1 MWTGSFFLGI
11 AAALLIDRVA
21 GEPEMLWRR
30 LPHPV
35 VLIGRAIDALE
46 RRLRR
51 AGDTPARERRMGGV
65 LITLLTAAGLAG
77 GWLLQTA
84 LLALP
89 LGWLW
94 LGLVMSTLLAQ
105 KSLVDHV
112 GAVAVAL
119 QRDVAAGRLAVARI
133 VGRDTAALDGPAI
146 GRAATESLAENLSD
160 GVIAP
165 LFWALLL
172 GLPGILAYK
181 IVNTADSM
189 IGHKTPRH
197 LHFGRAAARLDD
209 ALNWLPARL
218 TASLVIV
225 AASCT
230 GTAREAW
237 RITRRDARLHR
248 SPNAGWP
255 EAAMAGALDIRL
267 SGPRVYG
274 GSRPDEPGSATAA
287 ALSARRALPGTSPR
301 RPGLAARPR
310 RRARSLRPQ
319 PLVRPAMETIR
330 RMSRW
335 AARCAASSSSTRS
348 TRAA

>member
-1 MWTGSFFLGI
+1 MWTDSLLLAI
-11 AAALLIDRVA
+11 AAALLIDRA
-21 GEPEMLWRR
+21 WGEPEALWRR

-35 VLIGRAIDALE
+35 VLIGRSIEVLE

-51 AGDTPARERRMGGV
+51 AGDTSWRELWLGRL
-65 LITLLTAAGLAG
+65 LILMVTVAGLVL
-77 GWLLQTA
+77 GWLLQEA

-94 LGLVMSTLLAQ
+94 LGVVMSTLMAQ

-112 GAVAVAL
+112 GAVADGLEQGVE
-119 QRDVAAGRLAVARI
+119 AGRRAVSLI
-133 VGRDTAALDGPAI
+133 VGRDTSALDGPTI

-172 GLPGILAYK
+172 GLPGLLAYK

-189 IGHKTPRH
+189 IGHRTFRH

-218 TASLVIV
+218 TAWMIVIV
-225 AASCT
+225 SIGT
-230 GTAREAW
+230 GSAREA
-237 RITRRDARLHR
+237 RRVMRRDARLHR

-255 EAAMAGALDIRL
+255 EAAMAGALGLRL
-267 SGPRVYG
+267 SGPRIYDGQVAH
-274 GSRPDEPGSATAA
+274 EPWVGDGTPGIGPVELRQALRLADRVWALAFTAV
-287 ALSARRALPGTSPR
+287 L
-301 RPGLAARPR
+301 GLCG
-310 RRARSLRPQ
+310 LN
-319 PLVRPAMETIR
+319 LI
-330 RMSRW
+330 
-335 AARCAASSSSTRS
+335 
-348 TRAA
+348 

>member
-1 MWTGSFFLGI
+1 MWTGSLFISI

-21 GEPEMLWRR
+21 GEPDAVWRR

-35 VLIGRAIDALE
+35 VLVGRAIDLLE

-51 AGDTPARERRMGGV
+51 PADTPARERRMGTV
-65 LITLLTAAGLAG
+65 LITLLTLAGLAC
-77 GWLLQTA
+77 GWFLQTA

-94 LGLVMSTLLAQ
+94 LGLIMSTLIAQ
-105 KSLVDHV
+105 KSLLDHV
-112 GAVAVAL
+112 DAVAAGL
-119 QRDVAAGRLAVARI
+119 QQSIEVGRLAVARI
-133 VGRDTAALDGPAI
+133 VGRDTATLDGPAI

-255 EAAMAGALDIRL
+255 EAAMAGALGVRL
-267 SGPRVYG
+267 SGPRIYG
-274 GSRPDEPGSATAA
+274 GKPTIEPWVGDGSAEIGPAKLRQ
-287 ALSARRALPGTSPR
+287 ALRLADRVWLLVLVAVLGFC
-301 RPGLAARPR
+301 GL
-310 RRARSLRPQ
+310 SL
-319 PLVRPAMETIR
+319 T
-330 RMSRW
+330 
-335 AARCAASSSSTRS
+335 
-348 TRAA
+348 